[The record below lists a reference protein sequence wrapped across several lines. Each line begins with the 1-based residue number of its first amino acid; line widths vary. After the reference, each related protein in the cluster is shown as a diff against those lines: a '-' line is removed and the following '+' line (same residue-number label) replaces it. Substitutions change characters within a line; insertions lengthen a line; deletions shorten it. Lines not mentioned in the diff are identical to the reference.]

1 MLRGCFL
8 LICGCAILAA
18 SSGCERNK
26 APIAAAQEQIVPVT
40 KPVSRMVTEY
50 VDFTGRANAVDT
62 VNIIARVT
70 GYLTKMPFK
79 EGKEIKKGTLLFEI
93 DPRPYGAQLDAAK
106 AKVALSKASLELAR
120 VTNVRFKELAKK
132 EASAVSK
139 QDLDKYKALE
149 EEAAANLELAKAN
162 LKSAQLNFDW
172 TKVYSPI
179 DGKISRY
186 YLTLGNLVN
195 QDQTLLTTILSLDPI
210 YAFFD
215 MDEPTYLRIK
225 RAINDGKVK
234 LPKGNEDLPVLMGLQ
249 GEAGYPH
256 KGYINFIDNQ
266 VFPSTG
272 SISWRGVFPNPR
284 PPGGTRLL
292 APGMFLHIR
301 LPIGQPHKA
310 LLVVDRA
317 IQSDQDLKKVYVVDA
332 DNKIQS
338 KRITTGPLQEDGLR
352 VVEGLAPDDLV
363 AIGALQQVR
372 PGMKISPEPIPM
384 IPNRES
390 GTAGSQ

>member
-1 MLRGCFL
+1 MEKETNPHNQHERTHQFL
-8 LICGCAILAA
+8 ERIL
-18 SSGCERNK
+18 
-26 APIAAAQEQIVPVT
+26 T
-40 KPVSRMVTEY
+40 
-50 VDFTGRANAVDT
+50 
-62 VNIIARVT
+62 
-70 GYLTKMPFK
+70 
-79 EGKEIKKGTLLFEI
+79 
-93 DPRPYGAQLDAAK
+93 
-106 AKVALSKASLELAR
+106 LELAR

-149 EEAAANLELAKAN
+149 DEAAANLGLSKAN
-162 LKSAQLNFDW
+162 LESSQLNLDW

-234 LPKGNEDLPVLMGLQ
+234 LPSGKEDLPVLMGLQ
-249 GEAGYPH
+249 GEPDYPH

-266 VFPSTG
+266 VFPATG
-272 SISWRGVFPNPR
+272 SISWRGVFANPK

-292 APGMFLHIR
+292 APGMFLRIR
-301 LPIGQPHKA
+301 LPIGQPHPA

-317 IQSDQDLKKVYVVDA
+317 VWSEQELKNVYVVDA
-332 DNKIQS
+332 GNKIRA
-338 KRITTGPLQEDGLR
+338 KRVTRGPLQPDGLR
-352 VVEGLAPDDLV
+352 VVEGLQADDWV
-363 AIGALQQVR
+363 AVGALQQVR
-372 PGMKISPEPIPM
+372 PGLSITREPIVMPTM
-384 IPNRES
+384 GGEGQEKKSR
-390 GTAGSQ
+390 